1 MYKLILIDQMIKNLL
16 NLFFPKLCYAC
27 IDLLSDNEKHLC
39 TSCRHSL
46 PVTNAHFENENLVEK
61 VFYGRVK
68 IENAT
73 ALLKFQKK
81 GRVQHLLHNLKY
93 KGQEKIGDVL
103 GRWLGHELK
112 ESKAFESIDLVIPV
126 PIHKKKLR
134 KRGYNQV
141 TKFGQAIAQALNTSF
156 SEQILLKSTAT
167 STQVFKKRLARWN
180 NNEEIFTLQK
190 DTSLSGKHILL
201 VDDIITTGATVE
213 ACANILQKHG
223 DVKISV
229 ATMAIAE

>member
-1 MYKLILIDQMIKNLL
+1 MVKNLL
-16 NLFFPKLCYAC
+16 NLFFPKICYSC
-27 IDLLSDNEKHLC
+27 NTLLTDNESHIC
-39 TSCRHSL
+39 TSCRHNL
-46 PVTNAHFENENLVEK
+46 PLTNAHFEKKNLVEK

-81 GRVQHLLHNLKY
+81 GKVQHLLHNLKY
-93 KGQEKIGDVL
+93 RGHEKIGEVL
-103 GRWLGHELK
+103 GAWLGHELK
-112 ESKAFESIDLVIPV
+112 ESNAYGTIDLVIPV
-126 PIHKKKLR
+126 PIHKSKLR

-141 TKFGQAIAQALNTSF
+141 SKFGQEIARALNTTY
-156 SEQILLKSTAT
+156 SEDILIKTTST
-167 STQVFKKRLARWN
+167 STQVFKKRLARWTN
-180 NNEEIFTLQK
+180 AGEIFDIQNEAH
-190 DTSLSGKHILL
+190 LSGKHILL

-213 ACANILQKHG
+213 ACVQMLQKNQ